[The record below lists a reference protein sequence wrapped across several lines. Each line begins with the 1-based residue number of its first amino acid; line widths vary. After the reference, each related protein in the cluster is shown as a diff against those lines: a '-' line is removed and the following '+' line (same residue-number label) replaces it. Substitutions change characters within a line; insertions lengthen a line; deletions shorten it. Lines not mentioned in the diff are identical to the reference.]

1 MSEFRMPSLGADM
14 EAGTLVEWMKR
25 PGDRLQRGDAIAA
38 VETQKGAIEIQTYE
52 AGVLERILVEVGARV
67 PVGAVLAIIH
77 GEGEGE
83 GQGEAQAAG
92 EPVALASPPAA
103 TPPST
108 AAPRPVPIAAAA
120 PPIQPPSPPPVPSVP
135 RPAQPT
141 PAAVVT
147 ATAPKITPA
156 ALRRAQELGLDL
168 TALRPDGD
176 GVIGLREVE
185 AAGAPSS
192 VVAEVAQAAASAPR
206 MPTAPSPPSAQP
218 ASPTTAKPGL
228 DLGEMRKAIA
238 AAMARSW
245 REIPHYYVSSTLDL
259 APLLAWLEH
268 RNAQRPVAARLHYAV
283 PLIKAVALALKEVP
297 VLNGH
302 HGERGFEPAGSV
314 HLGIAVAMR
323 GGGLIAPAILDADTL
338 ALDEIMARLADLVA
352 RVRGGRLRSGEMTAS
367 TATLT
372 NLGEGTA
379 DAVQPVIYPPQV
391 AIVGCGQIV
400 ERAWAHDGALSV
412 RRTMTVSVGGDHRV
426 SDGRSAAKCLARLD
440 ELLQHP
446 EQL

>member
-14 EAGTLVEWMKR
+14 EAGTLVEWMKQ

-52 AGVLERILVEVGARV
+52 AGVLERILVGIGERV
-67 PVGAVLAIIH
+67 PVGAALAIIR

-83 GQGEAQAAG
+83 AVL

-103 TPPST
+103 APVAPPIE
-108 AAPRPVPIAAAA
+108 AAPLPRPVTAEIA
-120 PPIQPPSPPPVPSVP
+120 
-135 RPAQPT
+135 PAQPPMAAIAKVAP
-141 PAAVVT
+141 PAPSPGAR
-147 ATAPKITPA
+147 ISPA

-168 TALRPDGD
+168 SALHPAVD
-176 GVIGLREVE
+176 GVVGLREVE
-185 AAGAPSS
+185 AARASSIAIVAGVPPPAAKKPAPA
-192 VVAEVAQAAASAPR
+192 VPEPFAAP
-206 MPTAPSPPSAQP
+206 PPPLQPSPIA
-218 ASPTTAKPGL
+218 ARPGL
-228 DLGEMRKAIA
+228 DLDEMRKAIA

-245 REIPHYYVSSTLDL
+245 REIPHYFVSSTLDL
-259 APLLAWLEH
+259 TPMLAWLE
-268 RNAQRPVAARLHYAV
+268 RNNAQRPVPDRLHYAA
-283 PLIKAVALALKEVP
+283 PLIKAVALALKAVP

-302 HGERGFEPAGSV
+302 HGEHGFEPATSV

-338 ALDEIMARLADLVA
+338 ALADVMAALNDLIA

-391 AIVGCGQIV
+391 AIIGCGQVI
-400 ERAWAHDGALSV
+400 ERAWAHDGALSA

-426 SDGRSAAKCLARLD
+426 SDGRSAAKFLARLD

-446 EQL
+446 ERL